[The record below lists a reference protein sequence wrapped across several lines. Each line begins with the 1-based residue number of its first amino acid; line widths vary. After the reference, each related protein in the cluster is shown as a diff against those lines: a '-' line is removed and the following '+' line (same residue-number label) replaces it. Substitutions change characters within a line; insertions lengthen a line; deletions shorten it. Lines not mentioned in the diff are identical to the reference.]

1 MWGKKDKWFGLINI
15 WIMCKMFSFSPSFS
29 LPNSWIQQCLSIR
42 YHALLKKTGFCQIHS
57 VNLSTETRV
66 LFFEETWFFGIIL
79 CVSVTIKKKAKLAFS
94 GVCYTYHPHA
104 DNKPG
109 KWTSYKIWL
118 RVPNDAID
126 TVGKTQEEV
135 EILIKHLFWK
145 TPPFDKTSFWNN
157 MIFLYIILPYL

>member
-1 MWGKKDKWFGLINI
+1 M
-15 WIMCKMFSFSPSFS
+15 
-29 LPNSWIQQCLSIR
+29 
-42 YHALLKKTGFCQIHS
+42 
-57 VNLSTETRV
+57 NLSTETRV

-157 MIFLYIILPYL
+157 MVFFIYYIAIFIGIDEI